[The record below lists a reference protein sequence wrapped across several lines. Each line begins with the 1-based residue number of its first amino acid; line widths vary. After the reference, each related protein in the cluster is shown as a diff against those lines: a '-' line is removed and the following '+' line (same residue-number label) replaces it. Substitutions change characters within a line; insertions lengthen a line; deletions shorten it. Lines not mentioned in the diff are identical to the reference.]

1 MERPVGKYDE
11 EEERWD
17 GGDEEEHPEKPT
29 IHLFILKWERT
40 PRRAKDR
47 PIFFYLIRKNEKK
60 GPSRQA
66 SSTLAGCGRPEPE
79 ISRHWISFRRKR
91 NFGQNLILLLPAY
104 LPFPRGPWPPA
115 PSRPPLPA
123 ALFWGKL
130 YQTRFRSFDPLGN
143 INCVPPR
150 FCWDFRT
157 CLYLANSSIAD
168 WGGRKVHLIVSINLF
183 WKPDRFK

>member
-17 GGDEEEHPEKPT
+17 GGDEEKHPEKPT

-47 PIFFYLIRKNEKK
+47 PIYLYLIRKNEKD

-66 SSTLAGCGRPEPE
+66 SSTLVGCGRPEPE

-123 ALFWGKL
+123 AWFWGKL
-130 YQTRFRSFDPLGN
+130 YQTRFWSFDPLGH
-143 INCVPPR
+143 INFVPPR
-150 FCWDFRT
+150 FCSDFRT
-157 CLYLANSSIAD
+157 CLLPRQLFHC
-168 WGGRKVHLIVSINLF
+168 WLRRKGGP
-183 WKPDRFK
+183 PDRFN